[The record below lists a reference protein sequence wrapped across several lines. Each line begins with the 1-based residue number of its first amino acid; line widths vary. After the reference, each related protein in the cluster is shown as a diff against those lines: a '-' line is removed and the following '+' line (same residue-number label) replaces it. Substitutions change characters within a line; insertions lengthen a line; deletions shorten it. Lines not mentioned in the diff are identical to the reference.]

1 MIDYKLFHKIANA
14 LLSHFKRVYF
24 YEKEVEGV
32 LNYAVI
38 DGEGQFL
45 TRFAEDETHLP
56 FNDFIEKHIVP
67 VIVNGRQSHYPEE
80 FKSLNCEPRR
90 LGDNGLV
97 SVHYL

>member
-1 MIDYKLFHKIANA
+1 MIDYKLFNKIANV

-24 YEKEVEGV
+24 YKKELGGV

-45 TRFAEDETHLP
+45 TSFAADEVLMP
-56 FNDFIEKHIVP
+56 FDEFIEKHIVP
-67 VIVNGRQSHYPEE
+67 VIVNGRKSRYPEE
-80 FKSLNCEPRR
+80 FESLNCEPRR
-90 LGDNGLV
+90 LGDNGMV